1 MNYFK
6 QLAVITTLTLSFNC
20 LANEN
25 PDNIWVTIDST
36 AAQHYQHEQGT
47 FLQKIQFAHRKSS
60 ILPDVDLLS
69 VPRDAVNNLSEFMHQ
84 NYNRCGGFVAHSSF
98 EEANDYAKQLAVVQN
113 SQATSAFNYSI
124 DNAQTVQSLI
134 SAQSPINLQ
143 STVNS
148 LTSFNNRYYTS
159 QTGVDASQWLQSYWQ
174 QIASVR
180 SDITIESYQHS
191 WAQSSVIVTI
201 AGAENADEIVI
212 IGGHLDSINQAN
224 PAQGRSPGADDN
236 ASGIAVLTE
245 ALRAIVDTNYKPQKT
260 IQIMAFAAEEV
271 GLKGSKVIAS
281 SYRSQGKNVVGMV
294 QFDMTGNNG
303 SIEDIIMMTDYTTN
317 AQNQFLAQLIDTYL
331 PQISYGF
338 DQCGYG
344 CSDHA
349 SWYQQGFA
357 ASMPFESKMNDINPL
372 IHTQNDSNFDTDH
385 AIKFANLAVSFV
397 AELAKNAGDV
407 TPPNNNELVNG
418 EPIAGINATAK
429 EQLIYTLNVPKGAQN
444 LSFETSGDNGDADL
458 YVKYNQAPTL
468 TDYDCKSTSA
478 TSNERCDIP
487 TSNEGNYYVMVEAY
501 SAINNVSLTGSFEP
515 AGALEPINRV
525 EDNITVNTGDWQ
537 RFEQRLAAGYVS
549 LDVAISGGSGD
560 ADLYLNFGAPSSNTQ
575 FVCRPYKNGNTES
588 CTISAPQAGVWHI
601 DVKGY
606 RNASGITLTINA
618 Q

>member
-6 QLAVITTLTLSFNC
+6 QLAVITTLTMSFNC

-36 AAQHYQHEQGT
+36 AAQHYQHEQDT
-47 FLQKIQFAHRKSS
+47 FLQKIPFSHRKSS
-60 ILPDVDLLS
+60 PIPDVDLLS
-69 VPRDAVNNLSEFMHQ
+69 VPSNAVNNLSEFMHH

-98 EEANDYAKQLAVVQN
+98 EEASDYAKQLAVVQN
-113 SQATSAFNYSI
+113 SQALLAYNYSI

-134 SAQSPINLQ
+134 NAQSPINLQ

-148 LTSFNNRYYTS
+148 LTNFNNRYYTS

-174 QIASVR
+174 QIATTR

-201 AGAENADEIVI
+201 AGAENADELVI

-245 ALRAIVDTNYKPQKT
+245 ALKAIVETNYKPQKT
-260 IQIMAFAAEEV
+260 IKIMAFAAEEV
-271 GLKGSKVIAS
+271 GLRGSKDIAS
-281 SYRSQGKNVVGMV
+281 SYRAQGKNVVGMV

-303 SIEDIIMMTDYTTN
+303 SIEDIIMMTDYTNN

-372 IHTQNDSNFDTDH
+372 IHTQNDSNFDADH

-407 TPPNNNELVNG
+407 TPPSNNELVNG
-418 EPIAGINATAK
+418 EPISGINATAK

-458 YVKYNQAPTL
+458 YVKFNQAPTL
-468 TDYDCKSTSA
+468 SDFDCKSTSA

-487 TSNEGNYYVMVEAY
+487 TSDDGTYYVMVEAY
-501 SAINNVSLTGSFEP
+501 SAINNISLIGSFEQ

-525 EDNITVNTGDWQ
+525 EDNISVNTGDWQ
-537 RFEQRLAAGYVS
+537 RYEQRLVAGYSS
-549 LDVAISGGSGD
+549 LNVAISGGTGD
-560 ADLYLNFGAPSSNTQ
+560 ADLYLNFDAPSSNTKY
-575 FVCRPYKNGNTES
+575 VCRPYKNGNTET
-588 CTISAPQAGVWHI
+588 CTVSAPQAGLWYI
-601 DVKGY
+601 DIKGY
-606 RNASGITLTINA
+606 RNANGITLTINA
-618 Q
+618 E